1 MAVWRLAQPSPGAM
15 IPHMIEKRPLNV
27 AIAGAGHF
35 GRFHALQAARHKR
48 EYLVGLY
55 DPDHERARTV
65 AQETGTVVFRDYKE
79 LLKQCD
85 AVLVASPAETHYR
98 LARQAL
104 EAGRHVMVEKPL
116 ASTKTEGEALVRYA
130 EEQGCI
136 LQVGHLLRYS
146 AEHQAISTRIKHP
159 LYIEATRIAPYKERG
174 TDVSVVLDL
183 MIHDL
188 DFILSLV
195 DSPILHIDA
204 MGAAVSSTHED
215 IANARVRFENGCVA
229 SITASRVSFKT
240 ERKMRLFAQEGYLS
254 ADFMSRKLTFIN
266 RDEGTPLPSSN
277 GFKRQSLHWKEH
289 DNLAAEHDAFVAS
302 CLDGTPVMVDGRAG
316 LRALDA
322 ALRVGEEIQAA
333 QGLIRRAGLID

>member
-1 MAVWRLAQPSPGAM
+1 M
-15 IPHMIEKRPLNV
+15 IAHMIERRPLNV
-27 AIAGAGHF
+27 AIAGAGYF
-35 GRFHALQAARHKR
+35 GRFHALQASRHRR
-48 EYLVGLY
+48 EHLVGLY
-55 DPDHERARTV
+55 DSDYIRAQTV
-65 AQETGTVVFRDYKE
+65 SQEAGAIAFKAYED

-85 AVLVASPAETHYR
+85 AVFIASPAETHYR
-98 LARQAL
+98 LAQQAL

-116 ASTKTEGEALVRYA
+116 ASTREEGAELVRYA

-146 AEHQAISTRIKHP
+146 AEHHAISNRIKHP

-195 DSPILHIDA
+195 DSPIVHIDA
-204 MGAAVSSTHED
+204 MGAAVSSAHED

-229 SITASRVSFKT
+229 SITASRISFKT

-266 RDEGTPLPSSN
+266 RDKGILLPSSN
-277 GFKRQSLHWKEH
+277 GFRRQSLHWKEH

-302 CLDGTPVMVDGRAG
+302 CLDGAPVMVDGQAG

-322 ALRVGEEIQAA
+322 ALRVGEEIRAA
-333 QGLIRRAGLID
+333 QALVRQAGLID

>member
-1 MAVWRLAQPSPGAM
+1 M
-15 IPHMIEKRPLNV
+15 ILMMKKRQTLDV
-27 AIAGAGHF
+27 AIVGAGYF
-35 GRFHALQAARHKR
+35 GRFHALQATRHER
-48 EYLVGLY
+48 ENLVGLY
-55 DPDHERARTV
+55 DPNHDRALVV
-65 AQETGTVVFRDYKE
+65 ARETGTSVFRDYE
-79 LLKQCD
+79 SLLTQCE
-85 AVLVASPAETHYR
+85 AVIIASPAETHYH

-104 EAGRHVMVEKPL
+104 EAGCHVLVEKPL
-116 ASTKTEGEALVRYA
+116 SSTGCEGEALVRCA
-130 EEQGCI
+130 EETGRV

-146 AEHQAISTRIKHP
+146 AEHHAISTRIRHP

-204 MGAAVSSTHED
+204 MGAAVSSAHED

-229 SITASRVSFKT
+229 SITASRISLKT

-254 ADFMSRKLTFIN
+254 ADFMSRKLVFIN
-266 RDEGTPLPSSN
+266 RHEGMPLPGGN
-277 GFKRQSLHWKEH
+277 GFRRQSVHWKDH

-302 CLDGTPVMVDGRAG
+302 CLDGAAVTVDGKAG

-322 ALRVGEEIQAA
+322 ALRVGKEIRAA
-333 QGLIRRAGLID
+333 QDMVRRSGLID